1 MTVNI
6 IACPSCKSLVLPD
19 TAQCPNCHYVFDEKR
34 VPSDFVPTEHVV
46 ESSEEEVPCP
56 GCNELVRKGLVR
68 CWNCGTFM
76 QQDIAESYRRM
87 QVSPP
92 KVIYSQVHETPADAG
107 AFSGV
112 LTESGRLI
120 EKPNSLEQGAGE
132 DEADFEVS
140 VEMGPD
146 LDEGDFDLGT
156 ADPPAAQNEIVES
169 APIFA
174 LKSEP
179 EVPEAKAAER
189 PAAGTGGAAKPVKEP
204 KPAAKEA
211 APAADAKKSKTD
223 SRPEFSNEFENRFG
237 VEDPAAA
244 TGDVLLRVALAEEA
258 ETGGRRRGQKH
269 AEGKVKAGFRVY
281 CPNGHCIEVQ
291 ERHRGQTGRC
301 PRCRELYYVPAGNW
315 DEEKAQEEDK
325 AQKAAAIAAAVN
337 SQGVG
342 EKPAEISA
350 GEYTRWMLD
359 SHFHALDLTKL
370 KLKPGS
376 LLKDFQS
383 ADVGFAPDGILI
395 VLLMKKGGLFG
406 GGDKKKL
413 STREAVLDHLS
424 KGKSRE
430 DLPAG
435 GHFFFAAA
443 TVPQLRIVQPIVSAE
458 HSMFAGVPVFGEAR
472 IAVRLPKVDE
482 KADPQFLS
490 FTLSEFR
497 RFSKILEEF
506 YSLRGFGAESNVP
519 LEDVVTERYCHFS
532 DQPLRILENLEYY
545 KNDPGFTLH
554 VIGHKCAGCGLV
566 VSEESR
572 AKENIGGK
580 DGKKIAKAKCPKCQ
594 KPFGDLPLY
603 SLDGPAAAP

>member
-6 IACPSCKSLVLPD
+6 LACPSCKSLVLPD
-19 TAQCPNCHYVFDEKR
+19 TAQCPNCHFVFDEKR
-34 VPSDFVPTEHVV
+34 IPAQYAPPERV
-46 ESSEEEVPCP
+46 ESAEEEVPCP

-92 KVIYSQVHETPADAG
+92 KVIYSDINQTAPDAG
-107 AFSGV
+107 AFSGMV
-112 LTESGRLI
+112 TESGRLI
-120 EKPNSLEQGAGE
+120 EEPTPVGSSKE
-132 DEADFEVS
+132 DDDADFEVDGAM
-140 VEMGPD
+140 VDD

-156 ADPPAAQNEIVES
+156 AEPPSAQNEIVES
-169 APIFA
+169 APTFA
-174 LKSEP
+174 LKAEP
-179 EVPEAKAAER
+179 EELQA
-189 PAAGTGGAAKPVKEP
+189 
-204 KPAAKEA
+204 KPAAPSSPAPGNAAKAVKTPTPAGKQA
-211 APAADAKKSKTD
+211 APAADAKKAKPD
-223 SRPEFSNEFENRFG
+223 SRPDFSNEFENRFG
-237 VEDPAAA
+237 SEDPAAG
-244 TGDVLLRVALAEEA
+244 GDVLLRVALAEEA

-269 AEGKVKAGFRVY
+269 AEGKVRSGFRIY

-301 PRCRELYYVPAGNW
+301 PRCREVYYVPAGNW
-315 DEEKAQEEDK
+315 DEEKAQQQDK
-325 AQKAAAIAAAVN
+325 AQKEAAIVAAVN
-337 SQGVG
+337 AQGAG
-342 EKPAEISA
+342 DQPIEISA

-376 LLKDFQS
+376 LLKDFQE
-383 ADVGFAPDGILI
+383 ADVGFAPDGMLI
-395 VLLMKKGGLFG
+395 VVLAKKGGLFG
-406 GGDKKKL
+406 GGEKKKL

-424 KGKSRE
+424 KGKARE

-435 GHFFFAAA
+435 SHNFIAASDM
-443 TVPQLRIVQPIVSAE
+443 PQLRIVQPIVSAE
-458 HSMFAGVPVFGEAR
+458 QSMFAGVPVFGEAQ
-472 IAVRLPKVDE
+472 IAVRLPKKDE
-482 KADPQFLS
+482 TSNPQFLS
-490 FTLSEFR
+490 FTLSQFR

-506 YSLRGFGAESNVP
+506 YGLVAFGAESGVP
-519 LEDVVTERYCHFS
+519 LEDIFTERHCHFS
-532 DQPLRILENLEYY
+532 DEVLRILENLDYY
-545 KNDPGFTLH
+545 KDDPGFKLK

-603 SLDGPAAAP
+603 ALDAPAAG